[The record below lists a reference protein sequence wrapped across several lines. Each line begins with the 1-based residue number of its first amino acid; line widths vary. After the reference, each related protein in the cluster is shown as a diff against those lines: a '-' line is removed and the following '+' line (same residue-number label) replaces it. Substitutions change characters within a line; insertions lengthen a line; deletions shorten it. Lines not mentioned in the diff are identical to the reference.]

1 VTKKRAKRTTANSRT
16 RQPNPPESKQPVHS
30 HQEPSHVAA
39 PIGAPRI
46 AALDV
51 LRGLAIL
58 LMIVDHAAYYLWNV
72 PIAPTSLRIVTRLSM
87 PLFCGLMGY
96 FLAYQA
102 NINWKRFYQLCL
114 ATVLV
119 NLAFYTVHQKVEIL
133 ASLLVCYVLYLCVGN
148 WLALAAAAVF
158 LTPFDPTQ
166 AWFDYPLPLVAACVA
181 QGIIVRCAPWNLALV
196 TAGLITLGASIV
208 QPPSQYVL
216 FYVVP
221 ATLSILW
228 GSRRAAGTQ
237 PQPPAIAGLGFVGRH
252 PLAIYLS
259 QYFVLLAVSA
269 DH

>member
-1 VTKKRAKRTTANSRT
+1 VTKKRAKRATANLRT
-16 RQPNPPESKQPVHS
+16 REVHGNT
-30 HQEPSHVAA
+30 AA
-39 PIGAPRI
+39 TGASRI

-51 LRGLAIL
+51 LRGVAIL

-72 PIAPTSLRIVTRLSM
+72 PIAPTTLRIVTRLSM

-102 NINWKRFYQLCL
+102 KISWKRFYQLCL
-114 ATVLV
+114 ATVMV
-119 NLAFYTVHQKVEIL
+119 NLAFYTVHQTVEIL

-148 WLALAAAAVF
+148 WLAWAVVAVF
-158 LTPFDPTQ
+158 ISPLDPTQ
-166 AWFDYPLPLVAACVA
+166 AWFDYPVPLVAACVA
-181 QGIIVRCAPWNLALV
+181 QGIIVRCAPWSLALV
-196 TAGLITLGASIV
+196 TAGLITLGASVV

-221 ATLSILW
+221 ATLLILW

-237 PQPPAIAGLGFVGRH
+237 PQSPVMAGLGFVGRH
-252 PLAIYLS
+252 PLVIYVAH
-259 QYFVLLAVSA
+259 YFVLLSVSA